1 VRRGSGLRTFASST
15 KSRFCSAR
23 SNTRCLG
30 LLVAFSALSD
40 LVVVAR
46 EGSLDECKSRHL
58 ADRIRRDPR
67 FEVLT
72 ATECVD

>member
-1 VRRGSGLRTFASST
+1 M
-15 KSRFCSAR
+15 C
-23 SNTRCLG
+23 
-30 LLVAFSALSD
+30 D

-46 EGSLDECKSRHL
+46 EGSLDECKSGYL

-72 ATECVD
+72 ATEVRRLIGADPARMEAVVVEDNRTGRSRTASWTGWRPTLS